1 MAEAKVIVQE
11 DPILGEGPD
20 EDASESN
27 ASGYDLDSGS
37 LLSDDSVLP
46 DYEREQDSAEGTA
59 TTLYQACA
67 KNQASSLRRVLERG
81 VTEEEVME
89 LDINGRNGLM
99 LAVSKG
105 FVDIVYGLNKCPHID
120 INHQDN
126 DGNTALMIAAQAGF
140 VNIQNFI
147 LNFFSGVETELRDNR
162 GFTALIK
169 AAIQGNNDCVASLIM
184 AGADVTA
191 VDGTRGKD
199 VKEWA
204 LKTGHFE
211 TFCRLRQLAS
221 RPCAEQFCES
231 FVPEWPDL
239 KELVARAT
247 ATKSAGQK
255 VAHRLKSTFTF
266 NFPHD
271 PQENGVLDHM
281 VRITTSIHS
290 PLVVTGCRPLC
301 PTSPP
306 EIGKRRLAVPD
317 LLAEN
322 PGKELEGQAVRHSN
336 GSISSASTAVS
347 STSSV
352 ASLASCCSDT
362 ERRGSMISIASNG
375 VRRFIPRS
383 MARRNSVFPSGCVP
397 QIKVIKSGEPTP
409 KKEKK
414 RKMTKGYLE
423 PPVWKYKE
431 AKEEKKKEKK
441 RLEKEK
447 AEKEKSDKESKKKGK
462 K

>member
-1 MAEAKVIVQE
+1 MAEVKVIVQE
-11 DPILGEGPD
+11 DPILGSGPD
-20 EDASESN
+20 EDASE
-27 ASGYDLDSGS
+27 ACTSGYDPDSGS

-46 DYEREQDSAEGTA
+46 DYEREDNAEGTA
-59 TTLYQACA
+59 DTLYQACA

-81 VTEEEVME
+81 VTRDEVME

-99 LAVSKG
+99 LAVAKG
-105 FVDIVYGLNKCPHID
+105 FIDIVYGLNKCPYLD

-140 VNIQNFI
+140 VTILTYI
-147 LNFFSGVETELRDNR
+147 LNFFSGVDTELRDNR

-169 AAIQGNNDCVASLIM
+169 AAIQGNNDCVASLVM
-184 AGADVTA
+184 AGADLYA

-204 LKTGHFE
+204 LKTGRFE
-211 TFCRLRQLAS
+211 TFSRLRQLS
-221 RPCAEQFCES
+221 IRPRAEQFCEC
-231 FVPEWPDL
+231 FNPEWPEL
-239 KELVARAT
+239 KELVAKAI
-247 ATKSAGQK
+247 ATKTTGQK

-266 NFPHD
+266 SFPQD
-271 PQENGVLDHM
+271 PQDNGVLDHM

-317 LLAEN
+317 LMQQN
-322 PGKELEGQAVRHSN
+322 PGKELEERAVRHSN
-336 GSISSASTAVS
+336 GSISSASPS
-347 STSSV
+347 ITSAGSV
-352 ASLASCCSDT
+352 SLASCCSDT
-362 ERRGSMISIASNG
+362 ERRGSVLSIASNG
-375 VRRFIPRS
+375 VRKFVPRS
-383 MARRNSVFPSGCVP
+383 MARRNSVFPTGCVP
-397 QIKVIKSGEPTP
+397 QIKVTKSTGPTP

-414 RKMTKGYLE
+414 RKMSKGYLE

-441 RLEKEK
+441 RQEKEK
-447 AEKEKSDKESKKKGK
+447 ADKEKTDKDTKKKGK